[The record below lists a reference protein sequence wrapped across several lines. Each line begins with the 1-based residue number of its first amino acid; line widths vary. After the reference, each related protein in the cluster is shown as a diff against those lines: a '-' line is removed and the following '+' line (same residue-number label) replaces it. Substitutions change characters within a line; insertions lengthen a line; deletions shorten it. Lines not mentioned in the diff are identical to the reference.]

1 MHVCP
6 RWISTGTEHEHIN
19 TIWRAKKHKT
29 GRYYKTPFLWSV
41 SIFSILSNI
50 SLWQRGKAD
59 GIVGRFLLD
68 ISFWVAELVPMYTW
82 DRLKCLSVISTY
94 FHVALGVV
102 GSFVFMTIL
111 AMVCDHEDVASVAVK
126 DYGEKYFFFCIYI
139 YSIAVL
145 YFQKITE
152 PLSCAILS
160 PCYCISC
167 ACWRFL

>member
-1 MHVCP
+1 M
-6 RWISTGTEHEHIN
+6 
-19 TIWRAKKHKT
+19 
-29 GRYYKTPFLWSV
+29 
-41 SIFSILSNI
+41 SNI

-59 GIVGRFLLD
+59 GIVGRLDLLD

-126 DYGEKYFFFCIYI
+126 DYGEKYFF
-139 YSIAVL
+139 VL
-145 YFQKITE
+145 YLF
-152 PLSCAILS
+152 LLYSCIVFPEDNRTIIL
-160 PCYCISC
+160 CYFVALLLYFLCMLAFSIVLIVGIS
-167 ACWRFL
+167 RVSTVKY